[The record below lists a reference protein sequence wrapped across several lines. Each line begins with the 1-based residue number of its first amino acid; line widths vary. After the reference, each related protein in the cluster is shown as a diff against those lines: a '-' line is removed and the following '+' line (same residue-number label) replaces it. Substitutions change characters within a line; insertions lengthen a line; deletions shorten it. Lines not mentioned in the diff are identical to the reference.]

1 MANAIAPG
9 FVVVFVQGSLK
20 LSMFPIAAYQIPVMI
35 MKESAMSLAAAKR
48 TPSLTPKVA
57 LLTFTAAN
65 VTETKNIFNQ

>member
-1 MANAIAPG
+1 M
-9 FVVVFVQGSLK
+9 VFSQGSLK
-20 LSMFPIAAYQIPVMI
+20 LSMCPIAAYQIPVMI
-35 MKESAMSLAAAKR
+35 MNESVMSLAAAKR